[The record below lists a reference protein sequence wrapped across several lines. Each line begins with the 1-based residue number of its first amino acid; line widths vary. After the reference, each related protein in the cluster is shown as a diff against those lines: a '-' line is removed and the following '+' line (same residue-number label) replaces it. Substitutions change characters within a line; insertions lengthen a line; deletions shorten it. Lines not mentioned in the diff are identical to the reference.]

1 MNNVNVNKN
10 DSIKLIKSFIQDLS
24 YENPQNI
31 NENNSVNNNNNDLD
45 INMNVILNLIKI
57 IFSVL
62 NIKYNLD
69 CSTKQSKIKLFNL
82 ELDYFGFLKINNN
95 NDNHKLYT
103 EIGIKVLFP
112 FIKEIIEYTT
122 QRGGSVPILLN
133 ETDFDLKKVR
143 LLILSQIYF

>member
-10 DSIKLIKSFIQDLS
+10 DSIKLIKNFIQDFS

-31 NENNSVNNNNNDLD
+31 NENNSINNNNNDLD
-45 INMNVILNLIKI
+45 INMNVIFKPYENNL
-57 IFSVL
+57 FSL
-62 NIKYNLD
+62 NIKYYLD
-69 CSTKQSKIKLFNL
+69 CSTKQSKMKLFNL
-82 ELDYFGFLKINNN
+82 ELDYFGFFEILNNN

-112 FIKEIIEYTT
+112 FVKEIIEYTT

-133 ETDFDLKKVR
+133 ETDFDLKKVN
-143 LLILSQIYF
+143 Y